1 MASIGRVLGTFS
13 KGTAGAVS
21 VNFGLSGGVHCD
33 KACVHHPQS
42 KAPRPTLA
50 CYAVRTEQRPDRS
63 QLADKLERHEG
74 LPPALIVGAA
84 LVELQLLI
92 DGGKTPPWIRL
103 CTNGS
108 LPQPEKATKLFLA
121 QLKAFLAY
129 AKQNGVPIHLPV
141 ETNAKARFYRRRVVG
156 LAVVRESLQ
165 RPGSNARGP
174 VSIVAGVDITS
185 GRNVRRR
192 RLAAARRLAKERT
205 AKTGRK
211 CIVCPAVAV
220 SFLHRFEPERIA
232 KAKCGKCQACA
243 RPHIDVVF
251 PFH

>member
-1 MASIGRVLGTFS
+1 MSTSRTVLGTFS
-13 KGTAGAVS
+13 KGTKGSVS
-21 VNFGLSGGVHCD
+21 VNFARSGGVHCD
-33 KACVHHPQS
+33 PSCVHHPQS
-42 KAPRPTLA
+42 KASHPTGA
-50 CYAVRTEQRPDRS
+50 CYAVRTEKRPDRG
-63 QLADKLERHEG
+63 QLAEKLERHEA

-84 LVELQLLI
+84 LVELRQLV
-92 DGGKTPPWIRL
+92 DRGKGIPWIRL

-108 LPQPEKATKLFLA
+108 LPQPEMATKLFLD
-121 QLKAFLAY
+121 QLRAFLAY

-141 ETNAKARFYRRRVVG
+141 ETNAKARFYRRHVVG

-165 RPGSNARGP
+165 RPGSNAKGP
-174 VSIVAGVDITS
+174 VSIVAGADIVS

-192 RLAAARRLAKERT
+192 RLAAASRMAKERSE
-205 AKTGRK
+205 KTHRK
-211 CIVCPAVAV
+211 TIVCPAVAA

-243 RPHIDVVF
+243 QSHIDVVF